1 MKNNTLRLSIIA
13 IPPIASLIGWYV
25 LSVPI
30 KNLYTQRNE
39 PQPTVKV
46 EPDKDSKALLI
57 EEKAQEILREATLSN
72 KKFLEESEKNS
83 FDEAVAD
90 ANDKV
95 NMLSAEING
104 INREATLETIKMHKE
119 SAVNPLDTGFIKGR
133 SFLIAQKKSE
143 KTIEIYQKQ
152 QQILKTLLRHPYA
165 SKSLQFAAL
174 KNRMAMLQEK
184 EDLGSL
190 KSAAL
195 NAENQKAIARDSE
208 SAKKYYR
215 DATYQLQKTQIDA
228 QAARSRMA
236 SEDLE
241 LRYKSAIR

>member
-1 MKNNTLRLSIIA
+1 MKNNALRLSIIA
-13 IPPIASLIGWYV
+13 ILPIAFLIGWYV

-30 KNLYTQRNE
+30 KNLYAQRNE
-39 PQPTVKV
+39 PQPTMKV
-46 EPDKDSKALLI
+46 ELDKDSKALSI

-83 FDEAVAD
+83 FDEAVAE

-143 KTIEIYQKQ
+143 KTIEIYQEQ
-152 QQILKTLLRHPYA
+152 HQILKTLLSHPYA
-165 SKSLQFAAL
+165 SKSPWFTAL
-174 KNRMAMLQEK
+174 KDKIAMLQEK

-190 KSAAL
+190 ESATL
-195 NAENQKAIARDSE
+195 NAENRKSIARDSASVRE
-208 SAKKYYR
+208 RHSE
-215 DATYQLQKTQIDA
+215 ATYQLQKTQIEA
-228 QAARSRMA
+228 QAARHRMA
-236 SEDLE
+236 SEELE
-241 LRYKSAIR
+241 SRYKSALR